1 MVHPPV
7 PVIAQVYEIAPGTAV
22 MEYVILLPGHADAGP
37 EIGPGTA
44 GMEPGVTAL
53 QVNTLQPHPL
63 HALTQIFP
71 EVLPAITVMFVVPCP
86 EVIVQPLGTV
96 H

>member
-1 MVHPPV
+1 M
-7 PVIAQVYEIAPGTAV
+7 APGTV
-22 MEYVILLPGHADAGP
+22 VIEYVKLLPGQATEGP

-44 GMEPGVTAL
+44 GTEPGVTAL
-53 QVNTLQPHPL
+53 QVKTLQPQPL

-86 EVIVQPLGTV
+86 ELIVQPLGTV